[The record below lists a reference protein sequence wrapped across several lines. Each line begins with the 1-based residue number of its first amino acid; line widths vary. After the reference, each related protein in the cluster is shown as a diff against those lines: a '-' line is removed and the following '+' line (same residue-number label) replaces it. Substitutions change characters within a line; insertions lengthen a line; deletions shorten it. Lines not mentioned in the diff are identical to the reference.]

1 MDGFSFAI
9 LGIPLFFLGT
19 FYTKCECGRAMM
31 VVLNTIFVIYFTI
44 CLALAGAYIGF
55 ELS

>member
-19 FYTKCECGRAMM
+19 FYTKYECGRAMM

-44 CLALAGAYIGF
+44 CLVLAGAYIGF